1 MTSARG
7 AEAVVTLH
15 PELVEKKRV
24 RKRYRRPELDAR
36 LIAERT
42 RAEARLISAARRHGV
57 PTPLISDV
65 TSDTITMERITG
77 TLLKD
82 DLTGDH
88 LEEVGKIVGLLH
100 TSGIIHGDLTT
111 SNMVIR
117 NRRCVLIDFG
127 LASVTSEMEARGVDL
142 HVLFQTLEST
152 TDNFPDLIEA
162 FSRGYQGA
170 FCQAGEVL
178 AREKEIE
185 GRGRY
190 L

>member
-1 MTSARG
+1 
-7 AEAVVTLH
+7 
-15 PELVEKKRV
+15 
-24 RKRYRRPELDAR
+24 
-36 LIAERT
+36 
-42 RAEARLISAARRHGV
+42 
-57 PTPLISDV
+57 
-65 TSDTITMERITG
+65 MERITG

-82 DLTGDH
+82 DLTGDR
-88 LEEVGKIVGLLH
+88 LEEAGKVVGLLH
-100 TSGIIHGDLTT
+100 ESGIIHGDLTT

-117 NRRCVLIDFG
+117 NGRCVLIDFG

-162 FSRGYQGA
+162 FSRGYQGV
-170 FCQAGEVL
+170 FSQAGEVL
-178 AREKEIE
+178 VREKEIE

>member
-1 MTSARG
+1 MG
-7 AEAVVTLH
+7 AEAVVILH
-15 PELVEKKRV
+15 PEFVEKKRV
-24 RKRYRRPELDAR
+24 SKRYRRPELDAR

-42 RAEARLISAARRHGV
+42 RAEARLISAARRQGV

-88 LEEVGKIVGLLH
+88 LEEAGKVVGILH
-100 TSGIIHGDLTT
+100 GSGIIHGDLTT

-117 NRRCVLIDFG
+117 KGRCVLIDFG
-127 LASVTSEMEARGVDL
+127 LASVTSDVEARGVDL

-152 TDNFPDLIEA
+152 TDNFPDLIDA
-162 FSRGYQGA
+162 FSQGYQSR
-170 FCQAGEVL
+170 FTLAGEVL
-178 AREKEIE
+178 LREREIE
-185 GRGRY
+185 RRGRY